1 MYLYNCVC
9 TRQSIN
15 QIVKHFSWFY
25 TNLAT
30 RVIIKQRAQFDSS
43 EYYSKEHTQPRYEIN
58 TIRNQKMA
66 KCAFKVQILYL
77 YSCVCTRQSMLSE
90 KYTEIPYVYIFMNRF
105 YF

>member
-25 TNLAT
+25 
-30 RVIIKQRAQFDSS
+30 AQFDSS
-43 EYYSKEHTQPRYEIN
+43 EYYLKEHTQPRYEIN
-58 TIRNQKMA
+58 TILNQKMA
-66 KCAFKVQILYL
+66 KCVFKVQILYL
-77 YSCVCTRQSMLSE
+77 YNCVCTRQSMLSE